1 MSNPYLKQNIRKQFR
16 FDIATIGVLEA
27 ICEKKGYKH
36 QSDAIRE
43 AIAVLGGQVLTQDE
57 FNAAMLN
64 KIDSVKEELKSS
76 SQEEE

>member
-16 FDIATIGVLEA
+16 FDIATIGILEA
-27 ICEKKGYKH
+27 ICEKKGYN

-64 KIDSVKEELKSS
+64 KIDSVKEELKSF
-76 SQEEE
+76 EKETE